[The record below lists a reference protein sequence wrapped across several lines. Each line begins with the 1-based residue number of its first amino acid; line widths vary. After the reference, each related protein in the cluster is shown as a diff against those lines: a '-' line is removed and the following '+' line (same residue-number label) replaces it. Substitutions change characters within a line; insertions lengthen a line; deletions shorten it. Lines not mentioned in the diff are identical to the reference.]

1 MALDDDWQRRVE
13 HPFEFRENEGRDV
26 MELEERKGKRREE
39 GRNEQANACLRP
51 LSNLKLSRG
60 GR

>member
-26 MELEERKGKRREE
+26 MELEERKGGKGRRKE
-39 GRNEQANACLRP
+39 GRNEQAE
-51 LSNLKLSRG
+51 
-60 GR
+60 

>member
-26 MELEERKGKRREE
+26 MELEERKGKRKKE
-39 GRNEQANACLRP
+39 GRKERTGEMTRAFDLFRI
-51 LSNLKLSRG
+51 
-60 GR
+60 

>member
-26 MELEERKGKRREE
+26 MELEERKGKR
-39 GRNEQANACLRP
+39 
-51 LSNLKLSRG
+51 S
-60 GR
+60 